1 MREICDKH
9 FPDNWVIPI
18 YGGILYDLEFSWQSF
33 PAANKALKNNIV
45 EDKVRYLAEINV
57 QNLDKISKKLKKYII
72 DGQLQE
78 KEALDN
84 VKNLSNLLR
93 EANSTIRWIMLHQN
107 CSNSK
112 FKEIV
117 SSNVDRE
124 KLVQHI
130 MDLSKFENLLKELLT
145 LIVTKKQ

>member
-1 MREICDKH
+1 
-9 FPDNWVIPI
+9 
-18 YGGILYDLEFSWQSF
+18 
-33 PAANKALKNNIV
+33 
-45 EDKVRYLAEINV
+45 
-57 QNLDKISKKLKKYII
+57 
-72 DGQLQE
+72 
-78 KEALDN
+78 
-84 VKNLSNLLR
+84 
-93 EANSTIRWIMLHQN
+93 MLHQN

>member
-57 QNLDKISKKLKKYII
+57 
-72 DGQLQE
+72 
-78 KEALDN
+78 
-84 VKNLSNLLR
+84 
-93 EANSTIRWIMLHQN
+93 
-107 CSNSK
+107 
-112 FKEIV
+112 
-117 SSNVDRE
+117 
-124 KLVQHI
+124 
-130 MDLSKFENLLKELLT
+130 
-145 LIVTKKQ
+145 